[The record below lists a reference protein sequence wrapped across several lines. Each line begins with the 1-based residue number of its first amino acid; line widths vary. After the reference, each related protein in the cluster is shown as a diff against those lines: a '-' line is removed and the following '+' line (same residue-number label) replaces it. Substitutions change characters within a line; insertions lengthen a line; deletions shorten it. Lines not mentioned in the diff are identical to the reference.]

1 MMNSVISLAIMSSV
15 YANNFKN
22 LSEVAQQI
30 QLNKPLELHKVKF
43 TVSLT
48 HDLRQISLLYLAVQ
62 NNAVSN

>member
-1 MMNSVISLAIMSSV
+1 MSSV

-30 QLNKPLELHKVKF
+30 QLNKHLELHKVKF

>member
-1 MMNSVISLAIMSSV
+1 MMNSLTSLAIMSSV

-22 LSEVAQQI
+22 LSQVAQQI
-30 QLNKPLELHKVKF
+30 QLNKHLELHKVKF

-48 HDLRQISLLYLAVQ
+48 HDLRQISLFYLAVQ

>member
-1 MMNSVISLAIMSSV
+1 MQTTS
-15 YANNFKN
+15 KN

-48 HDLRQISLLYLAVQ
+48 HDLRQISLFYLAVQ

>member
-1 MMNSVISLAIMSSV
+1 MMNSVTSLAIMSSV

-22 LSEVAQQI
+22 LSQVAQQI
-30 QLNKPLELHKVKF
+30 QLNKHLELHKVKF

-48 HDLRQISLLYLAVQ
+48 HDLRQISLFYLAVQ